1 MKLRLIALLLAF
13 TMVLGLFTGC
23 KKNEDFE
30 FDAPA
35 VEDTVEKDEGSEEK
49 EEEPEKEDEKEEQKE
64 DEKEEEKKPASEDK
78 EQEKDNKEDKEETP
92 DQQKEPEKEPE
103 KEEEPQKTPE
113 AGSLTNLFEVAHKNV
128 GINVKG
134 KDEKDSGY
142 SIAKA
147 IKVSEGDTLTFGPVS
162 SAQVVMGFAYNSSNK
177 PLERINGSN
186 LKEEDTFEYGMK
198 IYTYTVPKGATEVRM
213 NVSSV
218 VKDQFMLTKNCP
230 FKLKEYTQV
239 TQVPDNFV
247 EDPLKDK
254 RGLFVGDSICS
265 ANRDT
270 IGGIRGW
277 AQRVA
282 NDTGLIAV
290 NGGKSGASVSNT
302 RLGGAGTILMQLE
315 KVKTEDY
322 DYVVLHGGVN
332 DAWDKEDVGTM
343 SEEFDPMFFDCDTFA
358 GGLET
363 LFYNA
368 IQMFGDK
375 AAIGYLINFK
385 APSCTK
391 GYISDM
397 TAYNEVAKKICDKWG
412 ITYFDMYNHEEI
424 TAELKFTTTT
434 HTTDY
439 IHPNASGYDIL
450 APYIEDYMRNMT
462 ACPQKSF
469 DQTDEKE

>member
-1 MKLRLIALLLAF
+1 MKLRLIALLLVLS
-13 TMVLGLFTGC
+13 MVAALFAGC
-23 KKNEDFE
+23 KKDDEFE
-30 FDAPA
+30 FDAPD
-35 VEDTVEKDEGSEEK
+35 ENTVNTEEGSEEEEQEEESKK
-49 EEEPEKEDEKEEQKE
+49 EEEEKTESPA
-64 DEKEEEKKPASEDK
+64 EKEEEKKPASVDK
-78 EQEKDNKEDKEETP
+78 KE
-92 DQQKEPEKEPE
+92 E
-103 KEEEPQKTPE
+103 KEEEPKKEEVKDETPKKEEQEEEKTPE

-134 KDEKDSGY
+134 KDEKNSNY

-147 IKVSEGDTLTFGPVS
+147 IKVSAGDTLTFGPVS
-162 SAQVVMGFAYNSSNK
+162 SAQVVMGYAYDSANK
-177 PLERINGSN
+177 PLERLSGSI
-186 LKEEDTFEYGMK
+186 LKEEACFEYGMK
-198 IYTYTVPKGATEVRM
+198 IYTYTVPTNATEVRM
-213 NVSSV
+213 NVSAT
-218 VKDQFMLTKNCP
+218 VKDQFMLAKNYP
-230 FKLKEYTQV
+230 FTLKEYTEV
-239 TQVPDNFV
+239 TKVPNNFV
-247 EDPLKDK
+247 EDPLKEK

-282 NDTGLIAV
+282 NDTGLLAFNEGV
-290 NGGKSGASVSNT
+290 SGASVSNT
-302 RLGGAGTILMQLE
+302 RANRQGTVLMQLQ
-315 KVKTEDY
+315 KVKNQDY

-332 DAWDKEDVGTM
+332 DAWDKEDVGTV
-343 SEEFDPMFFDCDTFA
+343 SEEFDPLFFNCDTFA

-385 APSCTK
+385 APNCSH

-397 TAYNEVAKKICDKWG
+397 TAYNEVAKKICEKWG

-469 DQTDEKE
+469 DQLETE